1 MIHTLLLKKNW
12 KKKADNNNV
21 LWRSSVIFRS
31 LKRRIFFCP
40 PPPPLRRRRHS
51 RQQSSKSLIDLE
63 QFPPWLSSSYDQH
76 FTAAQ
81 RKELPLA
88 SLPPPWW
95 WRCRRR
101 RRHLQLENLNCDPQ
115 GKISNTI
122 TNLYTHTHIHTHRQP
137 RAKPYLLIASRHPIY
152 TRMYTH
158 IPLIELKKNMFIVCG
173 VWWSIS
179 IKYLLSLVVY
189 NQNVERAF

>member
-1 MIHTLLLKKNW
+1 MKIIS
-12 KKKADNNNV
+12 D
-21 LWRSSVIFRS
+21 FCS

-40 PPPPLRRRRHS
+40 PPLRRRHHS

-95 WRCRRR
+95 RRWRRRRR

-122 TNLYTHTHIHTHRQP
+122 TNLYTHT
-137 RAKPYLLIASRHPIY
+137 
-152 TRMYTH
+152 YTH
-158 IPLIELKKNMFIVCG
+158 TSPAKSKA
-173 VWWSIS
+173 
-179 IKYLLSLVVY
+179 LLTYCILTPHHIRECNHTLY
-189 NQNVERAF
+189 W

>member
-1 MIHTLLLKKNW
+1 MKIIT
-12 KKKADNNNV
+12 D
-21 LWRSSVIFRS
+21 FCS

-40 PPPPLRRRRHS
+40 PPLRRRHHS

-95 WRCRRR
+95 RRW
-101 RRHLQLENLNCDPQ
+101 QLENLNCDPQ

-122 TNLYTHTHIHTHRQP
+122 TNLYTHIASQEQSLT
-137 RAKPYLLIASRHPIY
+137 YLLHPDTPPY
-152 TRMYTH
+152 TRM
-158 IPLIELKKNMFIVCG
+158 
-173 VWWSIS
+173 
-179 IKYLLSLVVY
+179 
-189 NQNVERAF
+189 

>member
-1 MIHTLLLKKNW
+1 MKIIT
-12 KKKADNNNV
+12 D
-21 LWRSSVIFRS
+21 FCS

-40 PPPPLRRRRHS
+40 PPLRRRHHS

-88 SLPPPWW
+88 SLPPPPWWW
-95 WRCRRR
+95 WRRWRRRRR

-122 TNLYTHTHIHTHRQP
+122 TNLYTHIASQEQSLT
-137 RAKPYLLIASRHPIY
+137 YLLHPDTPPY
-152 TRMYTH
+152 TRM
-158 IPLIELKKNMFIVCG
+158 
-173 VWWSIS
+173 
-179 IKYLLSLVVY
+179 
-189 NQNVERAF
+189 

>member
-1 MIHTLLLKKNW
+1 MKIIS
-12 KKKADNNNV
+12 D
-21 LWRSSVIFRS
+21 FCS

-95 WRCRRR
+95 WRWRRWQRRR

-122 TNLYTHTHIHTHRQP
+122 TNLYTHTSPAKSKALLTYCILTPHHIYANVPAHCNGRI
-137 RAKPYLLIASRHPIY
+137 KGKYV
-152 TRMYTH
+152 
-158 IPLIELKKNMFIVCG
+158 FG
-173 VWWSIS
+173 V
-179 IKYLLSLVVY
+179 
-189 NQNVERAF
+189 